1 VVDWPDE
8 PERPDRVHL
17 PCRPPQVE
25 DVVTRQEQDAS
36 SLEPRV
42 LRQPAPIYPAE
53 PGVNGEGWVDV
64 RFTVDA
70 EGRVCDAWIE
80 SAEPPGLFERGAL
93 SGLSEWRYEPLRAA
107 GRTLAVSGMKAR
119 LHFQSPAAPAEATP

>member
-1 VVDWPDE
+1 MTSAPSPLAFFPLALACAAPDTVVDWPDE

-42 LRQPAPIYPAE
+42 LRQPAPISPAE
-53 PGVNGEGWVDV
+53 PGVNGEGWVAV
-64 RFTVDA
+64 R
-70 EGRVCDAWIE
+70 
-80 SAEPPGLFERGAL
+80 
-93 SGLSEWRYEPLRAA
+93 SG
-107 GRTLAVSGMKAR
+107 
-119 LHFQSPAAPAEATP
+119 SPAPASDKNDRISRWS